1 MTSGSMTCF
10 RPTACTTWKS
20 ALEGCKS
27 LDSGS
32 NSDFDRHGACLT
44 LHQRHKQACSQH
56 TMLLAQQHQQDSQ
69 AVTHTKDMYEQ
80 LCYRS
85 GIVLA
90 VCLKVDGP
98 SKSSKQMGETP
109 MYLGI
114 TQEQA
119 MTQEKLMVEPTFRS
133 SNSSTSLCVDI
144 LSVCI
149 RYLLAIG

>member
-1 MTSGSMTCF
+1 
-10 RPTACTTWKS
+10 
-20 ALEGCKS
+20 
-27 LDSGS
+27 
-32 NSDFDRHGACLT
+32 
-44 LHQRHKQACSQH
+44 
-56 TMLLAQQHQQDSQ
+56 MLLAQHQQDSQ

-80 LCYRS
+80 LCCRS

-98 SKSSKQMGETP
+98 SKSSKQDGETP
-109 MYLGI
+109 MYFGI
-114 TQEQA
+114 TQEQP

-133 SNSSTSLCVDI
+133 INSSTNLCVEI